1 MVEIITKIIKSERPL
16 RVTPPKNKKNK
27 KLRERVGAVGAV
39 GIRGGWGI
47 LLLRAVKKQITKRNT
62 CNTLIYNYLLTTQML
77 FFTYNTDVLHK
88 KGEKGIIFIYII
100 RYIDIIY
107 IL

>member
-1 MVEIITKIIKSERPL
+1 MKIIKSEELL

-27 KLRERVGAVGAV
+27 KLREGVGAVGAV
-39 GIRGGWGI
+39 RVGGGGVFCSH
-47 LLLRAVKKQITKRNT
+47 RRQRCKGQKRKT
-62 CNTLIYNYLLTTQML
+62 CNILIYNYLQAIQML